1 MSNKTQ
7 AVALKY
13 HAKQDHAPM
22 IVATGHGII
31 AQNMI
36 DIAEKANIPV
46 YRDENLANVLCMLK
60 VGQSIPTELYEVIA
74 TIYVALMTIVAEQSK
89 SEF

>member
-1 MSNKTQ
+1 MSKKTQ

-13 HAKQDHAPM
+13 NVKQDNAPM

-36 DIAEKANIPV
+36 DIAEKAHIPV
-46 YRDENLANVLCMLK
+46 YRDEHLTNVLCMLK
-60 VGQSIPTELYEVIA
+60 VGQSIPVELYEMIA
-74 TIYVALMTIVAEQSK
+74 AIYIELMTIV
-89 SEF
+89 SETK